1 MIALLHVT
9 KMMRII
15 FIHHLANKIVMIKK
29 IGMMALMMLIG
40 LTVVMAEDKA
50 ELTFEKTTHDF
61 GTFSENDPV
70 VTCVFTFKNTG
81 KSPLIIHQAVAS
93 CGCTVPEYT
102 KEPIKPGEGGKIT
115 VTYNGAG
122 RFPGRFRKTISV
134 HSNADNELVRLYIK
148 GEMTAKDIDLQ
159 KAIEKAAKEEKEL
172 DIQ

>member
-1 MIALLHVT
+1 
-9 KMMRII
+9 
-15 FIHHLANKIVMIKK
+15 MIKK
-29 IGMMALMMLIG
+29 IGMMAWMMLIG

-81 KSPLIIHQAVAS
+81 KSPLVIHQAVAS